1 MNEEIQRQLYQ
12 LELYNQ
18 QVSKL
23 QEELEKIELMK
34 LEVLK
39 SIESMD
45 GLKNSKELFVPLG
58 GGAFVKAE
66 IVDCEKIIVGAGADV
81 FVEKNTPEVIQ
92 DFKKHIEELNNAE
105 SMLKEQ
111 ISKTVSVIKKLQRD
125 LESKAQMMEQQS
137 PQGNLT
143 N

>member
-1 MNEEIQRQLYQ
+1 MNEEIQKQLYQ

-18 QVSKL
+18 QVNKL
-23 QEELEKIELMK
+23 QEELEKIELMR

-45 GLKNSKELFVPLG
+45 ELKNSKELLVPLG

-66 IVDCEKIIVGAGADV
+66 VVDCEKIIVGAGADV
-81 FVEKNTPEVIQ
+81 FVEKSTSEVVQ
-92 DFKKHIEELNNAE
+92 DFKKYAEELNNAE
-105 SMLKEQ
+105 VMLKEQ
-111 ISKTVSVIKKLQRD
+111 ISKTISVIKKLQND
-125 LESKAQMMEQQS
+125 LESKAQMMEQQPS
-137 PQGNLT
+137 QGNLT